1 MSSKQELE
9 ITITSTGDVSINV
22 HGAKGATCLELTKD
36 IEEALGL
43 VVDREKKSS
52 FYETD
57 ESSKVRLNGEI

>member
-9 ITITSTGDVSINV
+9 ITITNTGDVSINV
-22 HGAKGATCLELTKD
+22 HGAKGAACLELTKD